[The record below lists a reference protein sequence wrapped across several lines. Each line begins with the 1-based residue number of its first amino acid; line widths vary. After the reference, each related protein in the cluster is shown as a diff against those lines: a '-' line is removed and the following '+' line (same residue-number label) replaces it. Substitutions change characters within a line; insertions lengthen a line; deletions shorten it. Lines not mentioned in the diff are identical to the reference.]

1 MRNYKKSVLFMT
13 LFTLFSVQ
21 IYAQE
26 WKEVSVPGRITHVQP
41 MTGLVLWKDQARQLN
56 SKYGQTIQLEFAY
69 LLPNKVV
76 KGCKQD
82 GTIQYDWA
90 PFEALLNDIASRKHQ
105 AVIRVRYEN
114 PDNDEVNDSVKGSTA
129 VPE

>member
-1 MRNYKKSVLFMT
+1 MT

-82 GTIQYDWA
+82 GTILYDWA
-90 PFEALLNDIASRKHQ
+90 PFELYSMILPLESTKLLSELGMKTLIMMRLM
-105 AVIRVRYEN
+105 
-114 PDNDEVNDSVKGSTA
+114 PL
-129 VPE
+129 

>member
-56 SKYGQTIQLEFAY
+56 SKYGQTIQLE
-69 LLPNKVV
+69 LDRKSVV
-76 KGCKQD
+76 
-82 GTIQYDWA
+82 
-90 PFEALLNDIASRKHQ
+90 
-105 AVIRVRYEN
+105 
-114 PDNDEVNDSVKGSTA
+114 
-129 VPE
+129 